1 MSHNINAYIGRQAA
15 WHKLGTVTG
24 KYQTTEELLS
34 DPAFAYD
41 VFKSQL
47 RDGLGRPVNAWGTF
61 RWNHVDKPHAPEA
74 SVFLG
79 PVGENYTVIHHRRG
93 FDLIDGLMKG
103 APKAHYETAGVLGQ
117 GEKVWAL
124 ADLGLGFTVG
134 ESDQHNSYLLF
145 ATGHDGSLSAVTKM
159 TTTRV
164 VCQNTLNIALSEKS
178 ATFRVRHTS
187 GANARIDAA
196 ENLLG
201 SIRMENLKM
210 SDRLNWLASRKVTR
224 ESMEQVLNRLFPV
237 ADGKKS
243 SKQRDTLVDS
253 VLALYEINDN
263 NAFPEQRGTAFNL
276 LNAITNHVDHS
287 KSTPESAMFG
297 SGDTLKTLALR
308 TITDASSLMTSI

>member
-1 MSHNINAYIGRQAA
+1 MCS
-15 WHKLGTVTG
+15 
-24 KYQTTEELLS
+24 S
-34 DPAFAYD
+34 D
-41 VFKSQL
+41 L
-47 RDGLGRPVNAWGTF
+47 
-61 RWNHVDKPHAPEA
+61 
-74 SVFLG
+74 
-79 PVGENYTVIHHRRG
+79 
-93 FDLIDGLMKG
+93 
-103 APKAHYETAGVLGQ
+103 
-117 GEKVWAL
+117 
-124 ADLGLGFTVG
+124 
-134 ESDQHNSYLLF
+134 
-145 ATGHDGSLSAVTKM
+145 
-159 TTTRV
+159 
-164 VCQNTLNIALSEKS
+164 
-178 ATFRVRHTS
+178 S

-224 ESMEQVLNRLFPV
+224 ESMEQVLNRLFPI

-243 SKQRDTLVDS
+243 SKQRETLVDN

-308 TITDASSLMTSI
+308 TITDASSLMVSI